1 MHELLYVIVIPAVM
15 GAVTLFFPK
24 KVRLPAGILALLASA
39 WMFFKTI
46 QLFGLRGAEPHLEYA
61 RTIFTI
67 GDVFHFDF
75 ALKLTNFSAFVL
87 LFIALF
93 GVLIILYSIGY
104 WFRDRETPGIY
115 YTYLLWTLAVA
126 ACAVLSD
133 NLLLL
138 LVTWEIL
145 TLLLYMLVNMGGE
158 GAETAA
164 QKCFTILGF
173 SDAAML
179 LGVIII
185 WMVYGTLSISA
196 LSAEGIPTGT
206 VTGIFAFLLL
216 FTGAIAKAGAMPLH
230 SWVPA
235 IAEST
240 PAPTMAFLPAALDKL
255 LGIYLL
261 ARISLDIFAIRPGSG
276 LSLMMM
282 IIGAVTILFAVLMAL
297 VQHDLK
303 KLLSFHA
310 VSQVG
315 YMVLG
320 VGSGIPVAIVGGLFH
335 MLNNAIYKSGLFLSA
350 GAVEK
355 RAGTTDLEQLG
366 GLARLMPVTFLTTMV
381 AALSISGVPPFNGFV
396 SKWLVYQGMLEGPG
410 YNIIFLIVAVF
421 GSALTLASFVK
432 VIHSVFLGRRQEK
445 FDGVREAGFTMQVPM
460 IFLAILCIV
469 FGIYAQF
476 PIEQFIA
483 PSVAGSTA
491 VSVHEL
497 TVSTAS
503 GYWSPV
509 TATLLM
515 IAGLIVGLIIYAFG
529 RTRHVRLDENV
540 WVGGNIL
547 DNEEMRIP
555 GTQFYK
561 TVTDDLYPAYS
572 ALFRDGEGGA
582 LDIYNIWGLI
592 GSNVVEVLRRLHN
605 GILSTYLSWTII
617 GLGALTFI
625 LMFFAL

>member
-1 MHELLYVIVIPAVM
+1 MHELLYIIVMPAVM

-24 KVRLPAGILALLASA
+24 KARLPAGIIALISSV
-39 WMFFKTI
+39 WMFVKTVK
-46 QLFGLRGAEPHLEYA
+46 LFGVGESEYF
-61 RTIFTI
+61 RTVFTM

-75 ALKLTNFSAFVL
+75 ALRLYGFNSFVL

-104 WFRDRETPGIY
+104 WFKDRETPGIY
-115 YTYLLWTLAVA
+115 YTYILWTLSAA

-138 LVTWEIL
+138 LVCWEIL
-145 TLLLYMLVNMGGE
+145 TLLLYLLVNMGGD

-173 SDAAML
+173 SDAAMF
-179 LGVIII
+179 LGVIVI
-185 WMVYGTLSISA
+185 WLVYGTLSISA
-196 LSAEGIPTGT
+196 LSISTGT
-206 VTGIFAFLLL
+206 TTGVVAFLLL
-216 FTGAIAKAGAMPLH
+216 FVGAIAKAGAMPLH

-235 IAEST
+235 MAKST

-261 ARISLDIFAIRPGSG
+261 ARISLDIFSIRTGSG

-282 IIGAVTILFAVLMAL
+282 IVGSVTILFAVLMAL
-297 VQHDLK
+297 VQHDFK

-335 MLNNAIYKSGLFLSA
+335 MLNNAIYKSGLFLAA
-350 GAVEK
+350 GAIEK
-355 RAGTTDLEQLG
+355 RAGTTNLEELG
-366 GLARLMPVTFLTTMV
+366 GLARLMPVTFLTTLV
-381 AALSISGVPPFNGFV
+381 AALAISGVPPFNGFV

-410 YNIIFLIVAVF
+410 YNVIFLIVAVF

-432 VIHSVFLGRRQEK
+432 VLHSVFLGRRQEK

-469 FGIYAQF
+469 FGIYAKL
-476 PIEQFIA
+476 PLEKFIT
-483 PSVAGSTA
+483 PSVAGSTG
-491 VSVHEL
+491 VSIQEM

-503 GYWSPV
+503 GYWNPV
-509 TATLLM
+509 AATVLM
-515 IAGLIVGLIIYAFG
+515 AVGVIVGLIIYAFG
-529 RTRHVRLDENV
+529 RTKRVRIDENV
-540 WVGGNIL
+540 WIGGNIL

-555 GTQFYK
+555 GTDFYK
-561 TVTDDLYPAYS
+561 TVTDDLNPAWT
-572 ALFRDGEGGA
+572 ALFRDGQEGA
-582 LDIYNIWGLI
+582 MDVYNIWGKI
-592 GSNVVEVLRRLHN
+592 GFNIVQVLRGLHN
-605 GILSTYLSWTII
+605 GILSTYLSWVII
-617 GLGALTFI
+617 GLGALTFV
-625 LMFFAL
+625 LMFAL